1 MPNPAD
7 RKYSKEHEWV
17 LMESDGSA
25 RIGITDFAQIELG
38 DVVYVQLPRVGDTVI
53 QFSQMGEV
61 ESVKAV
67 SELFCPVSGEVTE
80 VNDAVAKKPEL
91 VNSDPYTEGW
101 LIKVKVSNASE
112 LDILLDADAYGK
124 LIGEG

>member
-1 MPNPAD
+1 MPIPAD

-25 RIGITDFAQIELG
+25 RIGITDFAQAELG
-38 DVVYVQLPRVGDTVI
+38 DVVYVQLPGVGDTVT

-67 SELFCPVSGEVTE
+67 SELFCPISGEVTE
-80 VNDAVAKKPEL
+80 VNDAVVKKPEV
-91 VNSDPYTEGW
+91 VNTDPYAEGW
-101 LIKVKVSNASE
+101 LIKIKVSNASE
-112 LDILLDADAYGK
+112 LDSLLDAEAYGK
-124 LIGEG
+124 LTGEG

>member
-25 RIGITDFAQIELG
+25 RIGITDFAQTELG
-38 DVVYVQLPRVGDTVI
+38 DVVYVQLPRVGDTVT

-67 SELFCPVSGEVTE
+67 SELFCPSSHSSFGASLTM
-80 VNDAVAKKPEL
+80 ASPQYSITQVASQPSSL
-91 VNSDPYTEGW
+91 SVLPSSHSSPVAG
-101 LIKVKVSNASE
+101 V
-112 LDILLDADAYGK
+112 
-124 LIGEG
+124 

>member
-1 MPNPAD
+1 MANPTD

-17 LMESDGSA
+17 LMEPDGSA
-25 RIGITDFAQIELG
+25 RIGITDFAQTELG
-38 DVVYVQLPRVGDTVI
+38 DVVYVQLPRVGDTVT

-80 VNDAVAKKPEL
+80 VNEAVVKKPEM
-91 VNSDPYTEGW
+91 VNTDPYSEGW
-101 LIKVKVSNASE
+101 LIKVNVSNTSE
-112 LDILLDADAYGK
+112 LDSLLDAEAYGK
-124 LIGEG
+124 LTGEG

>member
-1 MPNPAD
+1 MANPTD

-25 RIGITDFAQIELG
+25 RIGITDFAQTELG
-38 DVVYVQLPRVGDTVI
+38 DVVYVQLPRVGDTVT
-53 QFSQMGEV
+53 QFGQMGEV

-80 VNDAVAKKPEL
+80 VNDAVVKKPEV
-91 VNSDPYTEGW
+91 VNTDPYSEGW
-101 LIKVKVSNASE
+101 LIKVQVSNTSE
-112 LDILLDADAYGK
+112 LDSLLDADAYGK
-124 LIGEG
+124 LTGEG

>member
-25 RIGITDFAQIELG
+25 RIGITDFAQTELG
-38 DVVYVQLPRVGDTVI
+38 DVVYVQLPKVGDSVT
-53 QFSQMGEV
+53 QFSQIGEV

-67 SELFCPVSGEVTE
+67 SELFCPIGGEVTE
-80 VNDAVAKKPEL
+80 VNDAVVKKPEL
-91 VNSDPYTEGW
+91 VNTEPYAEGW

-112 LDILLDADAYGK
+112 LDTLLDAEAYGK
-124 LIGEG
+124 LTGEG

>member
-25 RIGITDFAQIELG
+25 RIGITDFAQTELG
-38 DVVYVQLPRVGDTVI
+38 DVVYVQLPRVGDTVT

-67 SELFCPVSGEVTE
+67 SELFCPVRWTAFCNRFGGLPCGQRL
-80 VNDAVAKKPEL
+80 VACRDVATGL
-91 VNSDPYTEGW
+91 SRRGW
-101 LIKVKVSNASE
+101 AQPQRGIEHGGVGRNRVL
-112 LDILLDADAYGK
+112 
-124 LIGEG
+124 

>member
-25 RIGITDFAQIELG
+25 RIGITDFAQTELG
-38 DVVYVQLPRVGDTVI
+38 DVVYVQLPRVGDTVT

-80 VNDAVAKKPEL
+80 VNDAVVKKPEV

-101 LIKVKVSNASE
+101 LIKVKVSNTSE
-112 LDILLDADAYGK
+112 LDTLLDAEAYGK
-124 LIGEG
+124 LTGEG